1 MIFVRSVFATCP
13 VCVVAVGGGL
23 WLAGTLGIDDLI
35 VSIWIGALV
44 TALATVLAGKFK
56 KIKLPQ
62 AEVSWSVIF
71 YFLTLATLQLQGKL
85 NNPYCRIFGVCKIWL
100 GITVGTLV
108 FLLGVFLD
116 RFLRTKN
123 EGKVFFPFQK
133 VVLPVVAVLLVSLIF
148 YFLVC

>member
-1 MIFVRSVFATCP
+1 MIFVKPVFATCP

-23 WLAGTLGIDDLI
+23 WLAERLGIDDLV

-44 TALATVLAGKFK
+44 TAFAIVLAGKFK
-56 KIKLPQ
+56 KIKPPQ
-62 AEVSWSVIF
+62 PEVSWSVIF
-71 YFLTLATLQLQGKL
+71 YFLTLATLQLEGKL
-85 NNPYCRIFGVCKIWL
+85 NNPDCKIWGVCKIWL
-100 GITVGTLV
+100 GVTVGTFV
-108 FLLGVFLD
+108 FWLGVLLD

-133 VVLPVVAVLLVSLIF
+133 VVLPVAAVLLASLIF